1 MRTALATAMALALFP
16 AAAFSAPPER
26 SQAATTPSP
35 AAPSAAPSKP
45 WTLNWRYR
53 HEAVSD
59 AGFARDAQA
68 DTLRLRATWTQPFG
82 PRWSAQVEAEGV
94 AELGD
99 RFNSGANGRTQFPV
113 VADARA
119 LEINQAWIEH
129 RGAAASVRI
138 GRQMLVLDN
147 SRFIGNGAWRQN
159 SQSFDAL
166 QVRWKPASGI
176 EVQAIHL
183 DRVHRFAGDRAR
195 NPLARER
202 DLNAPLARIAWTLP
216 NGSLVGYG
224 YWIEDEDVPQ
234 ASTRSLGLRWD
245 HHWPL
250 AGGWQAGL
258 ALERAQQTPW
268 ADARG
273 GSTAYAAIEP
283 RLERGPLA
291 LRAGWQRL
299 GAGRDRSFQTPLASL
314 HGFQGWADQF
324 LATPAG
330 GLEDRWLSLQTG
342 STLLGWPARWE
353 VRVHHFQSDAGL
365 DYGNEWNAALTLTPA
380 SGWSTMLKYAD
391 YQADGFGRDVR
402 KLWLQLEWSL

>member
-1 MRTALATAMALALFP
+1 MRTTLATALALALSP
-16 AAAFSAPPER
+16 AIVFSAPPTR
-26 SQAATTPSP
+26 AQAAT
-35 AAPSAAPSKP
+35 APSHAVPSKP
-45 WTLNWRYR
+45 WALHWRYR

-68 DTLRLRATWTQPFG
+68 DTLRLRATWTQSFG
-82 PRWSAQVEAEGV
+82 PRWSAQLEAEGV
-94 AELGD
+94 AELGE
-99 RFNSGANGRTQFPV
+99 RFNSGANGRTQFPG

-119 LEINQAWIEH
+119 LEINQAWVEH
-129 RGAAASVRI
+129 RGPAASVRI
-138 GRQMLVLDN
+138 GRQMLALDN

-166 QVRWKPASGI
+166 QVRWKPAPGI

-183 DRVHRFAGDRAR
+183 DRVHRSAGDHAR

-202 DLNAPLARIAWTLP
+202 DLDAPLARIAWTLP

-245 HHWPL
+245 QHWPL
-250 AGGWQAGL
+250 AGEWQAGL
-258 ALERAQQTPW
+258 ALERAHQTPW

-273 GSTAYAAIEP
+273 GSTAYTAIEP

-299 GAGRDRSFQTPLASL
+299 GAGRDRAFQTPLGSL

-324 LATPAG
+324 TATPSG
-330 GLEDRWLSLQTG
+330 GLEDRWLSLQAG

-353 VRVHHFQSDAGL
+353 LRVHDFQSDAGL
-365 DYGNEWNAALTLTPA
+365 DYGSEWNAALTLTPA
-380 SGWSTMLKYAD
+380 SGWSSMLKYAD
-391 YQADGFGRDVR
+391 YRADGFGRDVR